1 MPKFEWIKKVLV
13 LGSGAIK
20 IGEAAEFDYSGSQC
34 LKALREEG
42 IETVLIN
49 PNVATIQ
56 TDPRLSGKVY
66 LLPVT
71 PEFVEKVIKKEKP
84 DGILLGFGG
93 QTALNCGI
101 ELAKSGVL
109 EKYGV
114 KVLGT
119 PVEAI
124 EDTGDRERFRQVML
138 KAKVPPLKSKAA
150 NTVQEAMEIAHQ
162 LGYPVIVRVAY
173 TLGGKGAGVAHNAW
187 ELKDIV
193 KRGLAQSRISQV
205 LVEEYVGHWKELEYE
220 VMRDYADNCLIVCN
234 MENLDPMG
242 VHTGDSIVVA
252 PSQTLSNREYHLM
265 RSAAIN
271 AIRSL
276 GIIGECNIQWAA
288 HLKSE
293 EFRVI
298 EVNSRMSR
306 SSALA
311 SKVTGYP
318 LAYIATKLSIGYLLP
333 ELINK
338 VTEVTTACFEPALD
352 YVTIKIPR
360 WDLQKFK
367 KADRHIGPQ
376 MRSVGEVMS
385 IGRCMEEALQKA
397 VRMLDIGKMGLVCNE
412 EDDDEP
418 ETEEQI
424 KDAVANPTDERLF
437 KLVKALKMGI
447 SIDEIYRLS
456 GVDPFFL
463 HKIQNIINMEK
474 ELCSLNLSDEDLA
487 ETVREAKR
495 IGFSDEQIA
504 VCQNTTEAAIRKFR
518 KDAGII
524 PSIKQIDTLAA
535 EWPAKTN
542 YLYLTYGGDEDDI
555 ELSNG
560 KSKVIVLGAGVFRI
574 GSSVEF
580 DWCGVNT
587 IWSLKKNGIQ
597 EAIMVNYNPETV
609 STDYDISD
617 KLYFEELTTERILD
631 IYEKENP
638 MGVIASVG
646 GQIPNNLALKLANSG
661 VKLLG
666 TTAENI
672 DLAEDRSKFSALLD
686 QLGIPQPSWS
696 KLKSINAA
704 KRFAEQIGYPVIVRP
719 SYVLSGSA
727 MRVAFNESAL
737 ENFLKLATKVSRDQ
751 PVVISKF
758 VSKAKEVEVDGVY
771 DGETCF
777 IGSIMEHV
785 ENAGV
790 HSGDATMSIPPHTL
804 SAEIQKKVGD
814 ATERIVKALK
824 IKGPYNIQY
833 LVKEGTVY
841 VIECNLR
848 ASRSMPFVS
857 KTRGINLI
865 ELATLAMLDKK
876 YEKVLKTCGL
886 PPSNHFG
893 VKVPQFSFMRLSGA
907 DPVLGV
913 EMLSTGEVACL
924 GDDFDDAFSKALQS
938 AEFRMPPKDG
948 SVLITVGGEEPK
960 RRVVPLAQ
968 AFAEMGYTIYAT
980 KHTAEVLKAAGI
992 SSISVLSKVKE
1003 SGENPNILDYLQNQ
1017 KIDLVINVP
1026 MANKQR
1032 NYSDVLTD
1040 GYLIRRQAVEFNV
1053 PVITNLELASALVR
1067 VLQHRE
1073 RNGKNIRSLNEYMD
1087 ELPWKLW

>member
-1 MPKFEWIKKVLV
+1 MPKFDWIKKVLV

-49 PNVATIQ
+49 PNIATIQ

-71 PEFVEKVIKKEKP
+71 PEFVEKVIQKEKP
-84 DGILLGFGG
+84 HGIMLGFGG

-101 ELAKSGVL
+101 ELAQKGIF

-124 EDTGDRERFRQVML
+124 ETTGNRELFKQAMI
-138 KAKVPPLKSKAA
+138 KADAHPLRSKSAT
-150 NTVQEAMEIAHQ
+150 TVRDAMEVAEEI
-162 LGYPVIVRVAY
+162 GYPVIVRVAY
-173 TLGGKGAGVAHNAW
+173 TLGGKGSGVAHEPW
-187 ELKDIV
+187 ELRDIV
-193 KRGLAQSRISQV
+193 TRALAQSRISQV
-205 LVEEYVGHWKELEYE
+205 LVEEYVGHWKEVEYE
-220 VMRDYADNCLIVCN
+220 VVRDFADNCLTVCN
-234 MENLDPMG
+234 MENFDPMG

-252 PSQTLSNREYHLM
+252 PSQTLTNREYHLI
-265 RSAAIN
+265 RSTSIN

-276 GIIGECNIQWAA
+276 GIVGECNIQWA
-288 HLKSE
+288 LNQKSE
-293 EFRVI
+293 EYRVI

-338 VTEVTTACFEPALD
+338 VTEATTACFEPALD
-352 YVTIKIPR
+352 YVTVKIPR
-360 WDLQKFK
+360 WDLQKFRN
-367 KADRHIGPQ
+367 ADRHIGPQ

-385 IGRCMEEALQKA
+385 IGRSLEEALQKA
-397 VRMLDIGKMGLVCNE
+397 VRMLDIGKLGLVCNE
-412 EDDDEP
+412 DE
-418 ETEEQI
+418 EEAGTEEKI
-424 KDAVANPTDERLF
+424 KDALANPTDERLF
-437 KLVKALKMGI
+437 KIVEALKMGI
-447 SIDEIYRLS
+447 SIEEIYRLS

-463 HKIQNIINMEK
+463 HKIQNVIDMEK
-474 ELCSLNLSDEDLA
+474 QLRSLKLDDA
-487 ETVREAKR
+487 DAADVVREAKR
-495 IGFSDEQIA
+495 LGFSDVQIA
-504 VCQNTTEAAIRKFR
+504 ICQGTTESSIRAFR
-518 KDAGII
+518 KGAGII
-524 PSIKQIDTLAA
+524 PVVKQIDTLAA

-555 ELSNG
+555 EFASD
-560 KSKVIVLGAGVFRI
+560 KSKVMVLGAGVFRI

-587 IWSLKKNGIQ
+587 IWALKKNGIQ

-609 STDYDISD
+609 STDYDVSD
-617 KLYFEELTTERILD
+617 KLYFEELSLERILD

-638 MGVIASVG
+638 TGVITSVG

-666 TTAENI
+666 TSAKDI
-672 DLAEDRSKFSALLD
+672 DVAEDRSKFSALLD
-686 QLGIPQPSWS
+686 NLGIPQPSWS
-696 KLKSINAA
+696 KLTSISDA
-704 KRFAEQIGYPVIVRP
+704 KVFAGRIGYPVIVRP

-727 MRVAFNESAL
+727 MRVAYNELAL
-737 ENFLKLATKVSRDQ
+737 GNFLNMAAKVSRDQ

-758 VSKAKEVEVDGVY
+758 FEKSKEVEVDGVY
-771 DGETCF
+771 DGETCL

-804 SAEIQKKVGD
+804 SCEVQAKVQD
-814 ATERIVKALK
+814 ATQKIVKALN

-833 LVKEGTVY
+833 LVKEGSVY

-865 ELATLAMLDKK
+865 ELATLAMLGKK
-876 YEKVLKTCGL
+876 FSELKTCGL
-886 PPSNHFG
+886 PPTPHVG

-924 GDDFDDAFSKALQS
+924 GENFADAFSKALQS
-938 AEFRMPPKDG
+938 AEFRIPPKG
-948 SVLITVGGEEPK
+948 GAVLITLGGEEAK
-960 RRVVPLAQ
+960 RRVVPLAK
-968 AFAEMGYTIYAT
+968 AFEEMGFQIYAT
-980 KHTAEVLKAAGI
+980 EHTAKALLEEGINNVTVLH
-992 SSISVLSKVKE
+992 KVKE
-1003 SGENPNILDYLQNQ
+1003 TSEGPNILDYIRDQ

-1026 MANKQR
+1026 SANKDR
-1032 NYSDVLTD
+1032 TYSDVLTD
-1040 GYLIRRQAVEFNV
+1040 GYVIRRLSVEFNV
-1053 PVITNLELASALVR
+1053 PVITNLELASALVK
-1067 VLQHRE
+1067 VLQQRDQ
-1073 RNGKNIRSLNEYMD
+1073 NGTSIRSLNEYMD
-1087 ELPWKLW
+1087 ALPWKLW

>member
-1 MPKFEWIKKVLV
+1 MPKFDWIKKVLV

-49 PNVATIQ
+49 PNIATIQ

-71 PEFVEKVIKKEKP
+71 PEFVEKVIEKERP

-101 ELAKSGVL
+101 ELAQRGIY
-109 EKYGV
+109 EKYNV
-114 KVLGT
+114 RVLGT

-124 EDTGDRERFRQVML
+124 ETTGNREVFKQAMIE
-138 KAKVPPLKSKAA
+138 ADAHPLRSKSATTVRDALEAA
-150 NTVQEAMEIAHQ
+150 NEI
-162 LGYPVIVRVAY
+162 GFPVIVRVAY
-173 TLGGKGAGVAHNAW
+173 TLGGKGSGIAHDSW
-187 ELKDIV
+187 ELREIV
-193 KRGLAQSRISQV
+193 TTALAQSRITQV
-205 LVEEYVGHWKELEYE
+205 LVEEYVGHWKEIEYE
-220 VMRDYADNCLIVCN
+220 VVRDYADNCLTVCN
-234 MENLDPMG
+234 MENFDPMG
-242 VHTGDSIVVA
+242 VHTGDSIVIA
-252 PSQTLSNREYHLM
+252 PSQTLTNREYHL
-265 RSAAIN
+265 
-271 AIRSL
+271 IRSTSINTIRKL
-276 GIIGECNIQWAA
+276 GIVGECNIQWAL
-288 HLKSE
+288 HPKSE
-293 EFRVI
+293 EYRVI

-338 VTEVTTACFEPALD
+338 VTEATTACFEPALD
-352 YVTIKIPR
+352 YVTVKIPR

-367 KADRHIGPQ
+367 NADPHIGPQ

-385 IGRCMEEALQKA
+385 IGRCLEEAFQKA
-397 VRMLDIGKMGLVCNE
+397 IRMLDTGRIGLVCNE
-412 EDDDEP
+412 DEDEP
-418 ETEEQI
+418 EPEDRI
-424 KDAVANPTDERLF
+424 KDVLAHPTDERLY
-437 KLVKALKMGI
+437 KIVKALKMGI
-447 SIDEIYRLS
+447 SIEEIYRLS

-463 HKIQNIINMEK
+463 HKIQNIIDMEK
-474 ELCSLNLSDEDLA
+474 KLRTIHLNNSDAVE
-487 ETVREAKR
+487 VIKEAKR

-504 VCQNTTEAAIRKFR
+504 ICQCTSESTIRMFR
-518 KDAGII
+518 KNAGIV
-524 PSIKQIDTLAA
+524 PFVKQIDTLAA
-535 EWPAKTN
+535 EYPAKTN
-542 YLYLTYGGDEDDI
+542 YLYITYGGDEDDI
-555 ELSNG
+555 TTIDND
-560 KSKVIVLGAGVFRI
+560 SKVMVLGAGVFRI

-587 IWSLKKNGIQ
+587 IWALKKNGIK

-609 STDYDISD
+609 STDYDVSD
-617 KLYFEELTTERILD
+617 KLYFEELSQERILD

-666 TTAENI
+666 TQAEDI
-672 DLAEDRSKFSALLD
+672 DVAEDRSKFSALLD
-686 QLGIPQPSWS
+686 QLGIPQPRWS
-696 KLKSINAA
+696 KLTSIASA
-704 KRFAEQIGYPVIVRP
+704 KWFAQQIGYPVIVRP

-727 MRVAFNESAL
+727 MRVAYNEMAL
-737 ENFLKLATKVSRDQ
+737 ENFLNMAAKVSRDH

-758 VSKAKEVEVDGVY
+758 FEKSREVEVDGVY
-771 DGETCF
+771 DGEVCV

-804 SAEIQKKVGD
+804 TMEVQKKVED
-814 ATERIVKALK
+814 ATHKIVKALK

-833 LVKEGTVY
+833 LVKEGDVY

-865 ELATLAMLDKK
+865 ELATLAMLGKRFS
-876 YEKVLKTCGL
+876 EMKTCGL
-886 PPSNHFG
+886 PSTHHTG

-924 GDDFDDAFSKALQS
+924 GENFADAFSKALQS
-938 AEFRMPPKDG
+938 AEFRMPPKG
-948 SVLITVGGEEPK
+948 GAVLITVGGDEPK
-960 RRVVPLAQ
+960 RRVLPLAK
-968 AFAEMGYTIYAT
+968 AFEEMGFQIYAT
-980 KHTAEVLKAAGI
+980 EHTAEALRASGI
-992 SSISVLSKVKE
+992 SDVIMLHKVKE
-1003 SGENPNILDYLQNQ
+1003 AKPNILDYLRDQ

-1026 MANKQR
+1026 TATKQR
-1032 NYSDVLTD
+1032 SYSDALTD
-1040 GYLIRRQAVEFNV
+1040 GYEIRRKAVEFNV
-1053 PVITNLELASALVR
+1053 PVITNLELASELVK
-1067 VLQHRE
+1067 VLQQ
-1073 RNGKNIRSLNEYMD
+1073 RNHDAMAIRSLNEYMD

>member
-1 MPKFEWIKKVLV
+1 M

-42 IETVLIN
+42 IETILIN

-71 PEFVEKVIKKEKP
+71 PEYVEKVIKKEKP

-101 ELAKSGVL
+101 ELAKTGVL

-124 EDTGDRERFRQVML
+124 EDTGDRERFRQAML

-150 NTVQEAMEIAHQ
+150 NTVQEALEIANH

-173 TLGGKGAGVAHNAW
+173 TLGGKGAGVANTAW
-187 ELKDIV
+187 ELREIV
-193 KRGLAQSRISQV
+193 KRGLAQSRITQV

-252 PSQTLSNREYHLM
+252 PSQTLSNREYHFM

-271 AIRSL
+271 AIRNL

-288 HLKSE
+288 HPKSE

-385 IGRCMEEALQKA
+385 IGRCIEEALQKA
-397 VRMLDIGKMGLVCNE
+397 VRMLDIAKIGLVGN
-412 EDDDEP
+412 EDDNEP
-418 ETEEQI
+418 ETEEKI
-424 KDAVANPTDERLF
+424 KDDVANPTDERLF

-463 HKIQNIINMEK
+463 HKIQNIIDMEK
-474 ELCSLNLSDEDLA
+474 ELCTLNLGDVSAA
-487 ETVREAKR
+487 EIVREAKR

-504 VCQNTTEAAIRKFR
+504 VCQKTTEAALRKFR

-555 ELSNG
+555 ELSNN

-587 IWSLKKNGIQ
+587 IWSLKKNGVQ

-666 TTAENI
+666 TTAEDI

-696 KLKSINAA
+696 KLTSINAT
-704 KRFAEQIGYPVIVRP
+704 KRFAEKIGYPVIVRP

-727 MRVAFNESAL
+727 MRVAYNESAL
-737 ENFLKLATKVSRDQ
+737 ENFLQLAAKVSRDQ

-758 VSKAKEVEVDGVY
+758 ITKAKEVEVDGVY

-814 ATERIVKALK
+814 ATEKIVKALK

-876 YEKVLKTCGL
+876 YEEVLKTCGL
-886 PPSNHFG
+886 PPANHFG

-924 GDDFDDAFSKALQS
+924 GENFDDAFSKALQS
-938 AEFRMPPKDG
+938 AEFQMPPKDG

-960 RRVVPLAQ
+960 RRVVPLAR
-968 AFAEMGYTIYAT
+968 AFEEMGFKIYAT

-992 SSISVLSKVKE
+992 SSVSVLSKVKE

-1067 VLQHRE
+1067 VLKQRDN
-1073 RNGKNIRSLNEYMD
+1073 NGDNNIRSLNEYMD
-1087 ELPWKLW
+1087 ELSWKLW